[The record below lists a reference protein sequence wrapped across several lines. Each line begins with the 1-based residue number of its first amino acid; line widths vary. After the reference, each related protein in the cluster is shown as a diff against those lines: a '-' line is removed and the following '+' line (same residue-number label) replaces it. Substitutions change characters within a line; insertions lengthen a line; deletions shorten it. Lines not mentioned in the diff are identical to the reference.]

1 MYKLNMEAELMCL
14 ECPYPDCVNKGTV
27 RADCQFIR
35 ERLKRKAPLL
45 EEGNGADTGDKTKDR
60 FIR

>member
-14 ECPYPDCVNKGTV
+14 ECPYPDCINRTSV
-27 RADCQFIR
+27 RADCPFIR

-45 EEGNGADTGDKTKDR
+45 GEGNGADTGDKTKDR